1 MADVVAKSST
11 SPTSPTSPSKKR
23 KVHEVSRHEPTKK
36 RNRNHSVTIQEFF
49 PNEDIN
55 LGNRI
60 AVLGKTGS
68 GKSVVTWALC
78 HALCPVIDMCV
89 VMCPTAEENNYH
101 KITPRN
107 LIFED
112 FDEDYIINLI
122 AHQKKCMRKYGAEG
136 TRKVLIILDDLAF
149 DSKMFSCKA
158 FKRLF
163 FNGRWAQITV
173 IITSQFALSMPPPI
187 RSQLQLVLTACEFSD
202 NSLEKLHDNF
212 FSIVK
217 FTDFKRIMLEIT
229 KKRTM
234 LVVRQTYTDTNSVDN
249 MFFWYKAPFPVA
261 EFRMGDPKLWEMC
274 ERTYVDDEDERE
286 MQEQKMKYIQAQI
299 EEDRKP
305 IYDIIKDTS
314 RPRLPERSL
323 SSRYQKRATIFDAN
337 PRKINPKAMET
348 VYKRPYEGPTY
359 NKHTAMAYHS
369 QEEVAQKRMRRRYG

>member
-1 MADVVAKSST
+1 MDDTNEDENKKIPVKS
-11 SPTSPTSPSKKR
+11 PVKR
-23 KVHEVSRHEPTKK
+23 KVCEVTYNTQTNYKKNK
-36 RNRNHSVTIQEFF
+36 RNRVVIKEFF

-78 HALCPVIDMCV
+78 HALSPVIDMCV

-101 KITPRN
+101 LITPRN

-112 FDEDYIINLI
+112 FDEEYVLNLI
-122 AHQKKCMRKYGAEG
+122 AYQKKCMRKYGQEG
-136 TRKVLIILDDLAF
+136 TKKILIILDDLAF

-202 NSLEKLHDNF
+202 NNLEKLHDNF
-212 FSIVK
+212 FSVVK
-217 FTDFKRIMLEIT
+217 YNDFKRIMLEIT
-229 KKRTM
+229 QKRTM
-234 LVVRQTYTDTNSVDN
+234 LVVRQTYTETNSVDN

-261 EFRMGDPKLWEMC
+261 EFKMGDPLIWELS
-274 ERTYVDDEDERE
+274 ERTFVDDEDERE
-286 MQEQKMKYIQAQI
+286 IEAQKMKRIQAWI
-299 EEDRKP
+299 EEDKKP
-305 IYDIIKDTS
+305 IYDIIKDES
-314 RPRLPERSL
+314 RPRLPEQTL
-323 SSRYQKRATIFDAN
+323 SARYKKRATIFDAN
-337 PRKINPKAMET
+337 PNKINPKALQS
-348 VYKRPYEGPTY
+348 VYKRSYEGPLY
-359 NKHTAMAYHS
+359 NIHTARAYHS
-369 QEEVAQKRMRRRYG
+369 QDEIAQKRMRKYL

>member
-1 MADVVAKSST
+1 MEGAIYNNVENVLT
-11 SPTSPTSPSKKR
+11 TNKR
-23 KVHEVSRHEPTKK
+23 KSDQISNHKPTKK
-36 RNRNHSVTIQEFF
+36 RRHHNSVKIQEFF
-49 PNEDIN
+49 PEEDIN

-78 HALCPVIDMCV
+78 HALCPVIDLCV

-101 KITPRN
+101 KITPKN
-107 LIFED
+107 FIFED
-112 FDEDYIINLI
+112 FDEDYILSLI
-122 AHQKKCMRKYGAEG
+122 SYQKRCMRKYGVDG

-149 DSKMFSCKA
+149 DAKMFSCKA

-187 RSQLQLVLTACEFSD
+187 RSQLQLVLTACEFAD

-229 KKRTM
+229 QERTM

-261 EFRMGDPKLWEMC
+261 EFRMGDSKLWEMA

-286 MQEQKMKYIQAQI
+286 MQEQKMKKIQAWI
-299 EEDRKP
+299 DEDKKP

-314 RPRLPERSL
+314 RPRLPENTL
-323 SSRYQKRATIFDAN
+323 SSRYQKRATIFNAN
-337 PRKINPKAMET
+337 PRDINPKAIDT
-348 VYKRPYEGPTY
+348 LYKKPYQGPLY
-359 NKHTAMAYHS
+359 NKHTAKAYHS
-369 QEEVAQKRMRRRYG
+369 QDEIAQKRMRRRYGQS